1 MKPGRWLEHDYGAE
15 AAQRLLDAAGELFA
29 EHGVAAVGMADVASA
44 AGCSRATL
52 YRYFASRT
60 DLRTAFVHR
69 EARRVGTAVVAEL
82 DGITDPRE
90 RAVTGAQAAV
100 RRVRLDPTLSGWF
113 RDDAGG
119 IAMSLAQSSPV
130 IETIVGAFL
139 GDAADTEVKRRARWL
154 VRVIVSLLAMPGTD
168 AADERALL
176 ERFVRAILSEDGLAS
191 DEPADTEA
199 ADRRGSRQARR

>member
-1 MKPGRWLEHDYGAE
+1 VKPGNWLDRDYGAE

-29 EHGVAAVGMADVASA
+29 ERGVAAVGMADVAQA
-44 AGCSRATL
+44 AGCSRATV

-60 DLRTAFVHR
+60 ELRTAFVHR

-82 DGITDPRE
+82 DGVSDPHE
-90 RAVTGAQAAV
+90 RVLTGAQAAV

-113 RDDAGG
+113 REDGGG

-130 IETIVGAFL
+130 IETIVSAFL
-139 GDAADTEVKRRARWL
+139 GDAADAAIQRRARWL

-168 AADERALL
+168 ADDERALL
-176 ERFVRAILSEDGLAS
+176 DRFVRAILTED
-191 DEPADTEA
+191 ADDDTA
-199 ADRRGSRQARR
+199 HRSARRR